1 MQYSIDSYES
11 LKTAVADFCAYLI
24 QNGVSNDSIFDCRLV
39 VSELVGN
46 ILKHEQ
52 TTAFLSV
59 QVTDTEVVLSVRSA
73 NGFEP
78 PVVSRCSGVYAEN
91 GRGLFLVY
99 TLCDGQMYTEENTI
113 VVKIRIEK

>member
-59 QVTDTEVVLSVRSA
+59 QVTDTEVVLSVRSE
-73 NGFEP
+73 NGFAP

-91 GRGLFLVY
+91 GRGLFLVDSVSV
-99 TLCDGQMYTEENTI
+99 TRTISQENGIT
-113 VVKIRIEK
+113 VRIKKSM